1 MDNHKSLTWVDLV
14 AQLGLIRAG
23 KSRSTTP
30 GIDQRSITTVRRC
43 SSTRADEA
51 GLRVPRIRATIELGT
66 FALMTLLYTLC
77 SVRCSFSSLSCGSS
91 ERSSRCQLR
100 DRPMI

>member
-30 GIDQRSITTVRRC
+30 GIDQRSITTVRHC
-43 SSTRADEA
+43 SSTRADET
-51 GLRVPRIRATIELGT
+51 GLRVPHVRATIELGT

-77 SVRCSFSSLSCGSS
+77 SVRRIVAFLRCGLSA
-91 ERSSRCQLR
+91 RFSRCEAGRQLTH
-100 DRPMI
+100 